1 MFGIGKRSI
10 NSSMTNIYLFLF
22 ILIINQFLTIH
33 SFRLMSNDLEQV
45 LTSTISKYLII
56 SALTDFLKE
65 KKRDIDLAFDVDN

>member
-1 MFGIGKRSI
+1 
-10 NSSMTNIYLFLF
+10 
-22 ILIINQFLTIH
+22 
-33 SFRLMSNDLEQV
+33 MSNDLEQV